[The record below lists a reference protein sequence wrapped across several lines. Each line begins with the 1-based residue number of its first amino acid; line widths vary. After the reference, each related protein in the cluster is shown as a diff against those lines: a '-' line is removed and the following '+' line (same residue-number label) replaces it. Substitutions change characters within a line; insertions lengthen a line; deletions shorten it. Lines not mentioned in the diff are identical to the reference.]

1 MPVVSRSMRLTD
13 RGIYWVLAAAL
24 AAAGLIPEFR
34 SLGNLANV
42 ATQSAALAVLAVGQ
56 TFVILCGLIDLSGGQ
71 LTGLIVVLVCDVAA
85 GRGAMLAPALLLAL
99 GLRAGSGA
107 ATRLLNARR
116 AGIDTDRV
124 AATVFVIS
132 GVSAAIGGLL
142 VAGRLGVGYPH
153 AGTGF
158 ELDAIVAVVLGGT
171 SLAGGRGSVA
181 GTVAAVLLLGL
192 TNNVLNLLQISSFI
206 QMLVKGL
213 IVIGAILV
221 NQPGGRRAFA

>member
-1 MPVVSRSMRLTD
+1 
-13 RGIYWVLAAAL
+13 
-24 AAAGLIPEFR
+24 
-34 SLGNLANV
+34 
-42 ATQSAALAVLAVGQ
+42 
-56 TFVILCGLIDLSGGQ
+56 
-71 LTGLIVVLVCDVAA
+71 
-85 GRGAMLAPALLLAL
+85 
-99 GLRAGSGA
+99 LR
-107 ATRLLNARR
+107 RR

-132 GVSAAIGGLL
+132 GVSASIGGLL

-153 AGTGF
+153 AGAGF

>member
-1 MPVVSRSMRLTD
+1 MHVR
-13 RGIYWVLAAAL
+13 
-24 AAAGLIPEFR
+24 
-34 SLGNLANV
+34 
-42 ATQSAALAVLAVGQ
+42 AVG
-56 TFVILCGLIDLSGGQ
+56 GGR
-71 LTGLIVVLVCDVAA
+71 D
-85 GRGAMLAPALLLAL
+85 
-99 GLRAGSGA
+99 
-107 ATRLLNARR
+107 NARR

-153 AGTGF
+153 AGAGF